1 LPGDAAANKERITR
15 FEAVAEARK
24 KGNLSVKL
32 MISSPGNVEDFW
44 EEYTGL
50 CELEKQG
57 KTWRQWK
64 GGRAAWAWRKFVA
77 EEIMADIAMETAAGN
92 DETAATKLALER
104 MQGRLTKYK
113 DDKMADIS
121 ARVNGGAKGQGKPVG
136 TQWSALCRELRQKK
150 PKAPPY
156 GGKCGACM
164 KRKNKCVCP
173 GGASKSIAENRCES
187 RRSTW
192 LGSGI

>member
-1 LPGDAAANKERITR
+1 M
-15 FEAVAEARK
+15 V
-24 KGNLSVKL
+24 
-32 MISSPGNVEDFW
+32 SSPGNVEDFW

-121 ARVNGGAKGQGKPVG
+121 ARVKGVRRDRASRWGRSGRRYAGVATEETEGAPLRGKVWG
-136 TQWSALCRELRQKK
+136 MYETEK
-150 PKAPPY
+150 
-156 GGKCGACM
+156 
-164 KRKNKCVCP
+164 
-173 GGASKSIAENRCES
+173 
-187 RRSTW
+187 
-192 LGSGI
+192 